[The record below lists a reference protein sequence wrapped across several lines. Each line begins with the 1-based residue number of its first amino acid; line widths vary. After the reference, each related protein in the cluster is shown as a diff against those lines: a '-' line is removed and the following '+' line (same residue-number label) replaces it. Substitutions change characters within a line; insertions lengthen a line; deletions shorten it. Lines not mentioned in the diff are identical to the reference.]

1 MKLRLRAIPVMAAAT
16 LLLIGLGACSSGA
29 PAAGSGSSSSGA
41 AAGAAIAQLT
51 GGDVN
56 FYSNVDPNK
65 TQGCNDNYCG
75 LFMEHLLQLGP
86 GNTLEPELATSV
98 TQPNSVTYVYHLRHG
113 VTFWDGSPM
122 TSADVVYSLD
132 YQSKPGVPTSVY
144 FANVKSIAA
153 DGPNTVVIT
162 LKQPDAGWKY
172 SLSYEGVIFE
182 KAFAL
187 AHPGT
192 MGNPGV
198 LIEATG
204 PWEIKSLDP
213 TRGMELTANP
223 HWWDGKVPVS
233 DISVK
238 FFSTET
244 SMALAMRS
252 GEIDVAFPQDG
263 ESFASVSGTK
273 LTSFTAPGVNFFAM
287 DASVGPWA
295 DVHVRRAVAYALN
308 RTDLIAANGGPVTA
322 RPTSQIIQ
330 PAQLLTVGTPSQVNA
345 LLNSL
350 PQYPYDLAK
359 ARQEMAQSAYPH
371 GFTAVTEVG
380 PITNYPTV
388 VQAIAAELHP
398 IGITLKIQQVS
409 TTKYLA
415 DYSASSG
422 PPGGDMYGGL
432 GAVSP
437 DPSILPSYMVGTA
450 ATYNVARYMPA
461 WSNSLLASGLA
472 TSDPAQRLALYGQL
486 LKQVGADVPYVPLF
500 SGYSFVALS
509 SKYAL
514 PPFPDYA
521 AFFSWALNL
530 KRSAS

>member
-1 MKLRLRAIPVMAAAT
+1 MKLRLRAIPVVAAAI
-16 LLLIGLGACSSGA
+16 LLITGLGACGNSA
-29 PAAGSGSSSSGA
+29 PAAGSGASRSGSA
-41 AAGAAIAQLT
+41 ASAPIAQLT

-86 GNTLEPELATSV
+86 NNTLEPELATSV
-98 TQPNSVTYVYHLRHG
+98 TQPNPVTYVYHLRRG

-144 FANVKSIAA
+144 FANVKTIAA
-153 DGPNTVVIT
+153 DGPDTVVIT

-187 AHPGT
+187 AHQGT

-223 HWWDGKVPVS
+223 HWWGGKVPVQQ
-233 DISVK
+233 ISVK

-244 SMALAMRS
+244 SEALAMRS
-252 GEIDVAFPQDG
+252 GEIDVAFTQSG
-263 ESFASVSGTK
+263 ASFASSSGAK
-273 LTSFTAPGVNFFAM
+273 VTSWSAPGLNFFAM
-287 DASVGPWA
+287 DAKVGPWA

-308 RTDLIAANGGPVTA
+308 RTAIIAANGGPSTA
-322 RPTSQIIQ
+322 APATEII
-330 PAQLLTVGTPSQVNA
+330 PSSQLLTLGTQSQVSG
-345 LLNSL
+345 LLAGL
-350 PQYPYDLAK
+350 PQYPYDLAR
-359 ARQEMAQSAYPH
+359 ARQEMAESGYPH
-371 GFTAVTEVG
+371 GFTAVSE
-380 PITNYPTV
+380 IANLASFPTV
-388 VQAIAAELHP
+388 LQAIAAELQQ
-398 IGITLKIQQVS
+398 IGITLKVQETSVTKWIADADS
-409 TTKYLA
+409 TGT
-415 DYSASSG
+415 
-422 PPGGDMYGGL
+422 PPGGDMYISL

-437 DPSILPSYMVGTA
+437 DPSILPSYMVGSA
-450 ATYNVARYMPA
+450 ATYNTAHYAPA
-461 WSNSLLASGLA
+461 AVNSLLTQGLA
-472 TSDPAQRLALYGQL
+472 TSDRAQRLAVYGQL
-486 LKQVGADVPYVPLF
+486 LKQVDTDVPYVPLF
-500 SGYSFVALS
+500 SSYSFTALS
-509 SKYAL
+509 SKYTL

-521 AFFSWALNL
+521 AFFSWALGI
-530 KRSAS
+530 KAVS